1 MTRTGKIAR
10 LPHQIRE
17 QLNPRLR
24 DGHKAKSILPWLN
37 ALPEVQSVLQAEF
50 DGHPITPGNLTEWK
64 KGGYREWHASRQ
76 ALQFFENLQDENG
89 LGNKSLAGPVAA
101 KLAHWAALHFAAI
114 AHSIVSA
121 ENDPLIKLD
130 RLRQLC
136 IDIARLRRGDLHQE
150 RISLDRDW
158 LALEQSN
165 TAHQRELDFWKWTE
179 RPDIHQK
186 LFPDREGGLSLETLE
201 KIEKELKLM

>member
-10 LPHQIRE
+10 LPNQIRE
-17 QLNPRLR
+17 QLNPRLH

-50 DGHPITPGNLTEWK
+50 DGRPITPGNLTEWK
-64 KGGYREWHASRQ
+64 NGGYREWHASQQ
-76 ALQFFENLQDENG
+76 ALQFFRDLHDEDG
-89 LGNKSLAGPVAA
+89 LGHKSLTGPLAA

-114 AHSIVSA
+114 AHSVVSA
-121 ENDPLIKLD
+121 EDDPLIKWD
-130 RLRQLC
+130 RLRQLG

-150 RISLDRDW
+150 RLSLERDR

-165 TAHQRELDFWKWTE
+165 TAHQREIDFWKWTE